1 MNATSLQV
9 LRFCDDYCEQF
20 GYAPTVR
27 EIQRGCGL
35 CSTSVVAYHLTRLR
49 AAGAID
55 FVDGAART
63 IRVLAG
69 AA

>member
-1 MNATSLQV
+1 MTTTCQV
-9 LRFCDDYCEQF
+9 LRCCEEYVEERGF
-20 GYAPTVR
+20 PPTVR

-35 CSTSVVAYHLTRLR
+35 GSTSVVAYHLARLR